1 MDKIKALVERW
12 RREAQ
17 TSETVTQAIL
27 NDCAEELSQALADS
41 AGVEVVLSE
50 DEIDAISAMQDN
62 AEHQAGDVDDFP
74 PSIDDDEDAYWAYYA
89 YHAIKKRQAALR
101 PGG

>member
-12 RREAQ
+12 RNEAQ

-41 AGVEVVLSE
+41 AGVEV
-50 DEIDAISAMQDN
+50 DDAM
-62 AEHQAGDVDDFP
+62 VDRAC
-74 PSIDDDEDAYWAYYA
+74 DAFLDA
-89 YHAIKKRQAALR
+89 KRSNRTVGQKEMKAALQAALR